1 MNKASKLCE
10 VISEEK
16 GDATEVLDAL
26 NHCLLTQYRRK
37 RRLVI
42 VCFCVIYLRTLYPSL
57 VSDYSTSII
66 VHREEVDDNMK
77 KFVTT
82 SPAHQSDPVAN
93 LKKHFPASAVL
104 ERDTLG
110 DGKIISRQNSTLLEG
125 AASNG
130 ISHRRAFPRLV
141 FIENDAAMHDT
152 RFSRI
157 LSVSRRKFGILNKTQ
172 DIKVDSRLLEAMKR
186 IADDANYE
194 EISEYAGRDW
204 ISGLVNK
211 SYPSNKADNCV
222 PMSTWQTMS
231 HPNCNI
237 LHEIDKTRIGELNDV
252 FRVTDD
258 GGKYLALK
266 LLSPKDVVEDYATI
280 VSVATVIHY
289 SRSGF
294 ADIHL

>member
-1 MNKASKLCE
+1 MMLQCMIR
-10 VISEEK
+10 V
-16 GDATEVLDAL
+16 
-26 NHCLLTQYRRK
+26 
-37 RRLVI
+37 
-42 VCFCVIYLRTLYPSL
+42 SL
-57 VSDYSTSII
+57 VYC
-66 VHREEVDDNMK
+66 
-77 KFVTT
+77 
-82 SPAHQSDPVAN
+82 
-93 LKKHFPASAVL
+93 L
-104 ERDTLG
+104 
-110 DGKIISRQNSTLLEG
+110 
-125 AASNG
+125 
-130 ISHRRAFPRLV
+130 SHGENLV
-141 FIENDAAMHDT
+141 F
-152 RFSRI
+152 
-157 LSVSRRKFGILNKTQ
+157 NKTQ
-172 DIKVDSRLLEAMKR
+172 DIKVDSQLLEAMER

-231 HPNCNI
+231 HPNCNV
-237 LHEIDKTRIGELNDV
+237 LHEIGKTRIGELIHLGSGFSNDV